1 MTPGYPKQSIYEN
14 VLYNDE
20 KALKIRRKLDNMK
33 RK

>member
-14 VLYNDE
+14 VLSNNE